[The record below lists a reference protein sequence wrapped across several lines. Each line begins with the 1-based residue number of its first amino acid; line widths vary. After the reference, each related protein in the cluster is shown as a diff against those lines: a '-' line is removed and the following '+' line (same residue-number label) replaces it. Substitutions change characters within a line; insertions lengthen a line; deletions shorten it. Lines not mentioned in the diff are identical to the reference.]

1 MDQLMK
7 NFTALVFALACTL
20 SLFAQTENEIVF
32 KFQHKAGPEPI
43 AIKETVFPIWNNKKV
58 MLNRAEF
65 YIAEIELIKSDS
77 SVLPLRD
84 VYLLAGADYPG
95 MSFPVGKWP
104 VDQIIGLTLHIG
116 VDSAHNHLDPSTYPP
131 GHPLGHQKNLMH
143 WGWTSGYRF
152 MAIEGMVDNNG
163 DGIPESELQFHNLG
177 DVLYKSVGL
186 EGSAQA
192 KNGVLELNFDLD
204 YAKLFQNMSLSGNLI
219 EHGAYPL
226 NHQMMENA
234 ANEGF
239 IKWSATTSTETLRD
253 NAEKIQ
259 ISPNPATTSAL
270 IRCDLPQYGPLT
282 VMIVN
287 SLGQTIHTLGNV
299 PAAGTFRF
307 DATGLP
313 NGMYQSVFYQ
323 NGRLLARKSLLIQH

>member
-1 MDQLMK
+1 MK
-7 NFTALVFALACTL
+7 FIIIIVFFVTGVVN
-20 SLFAQTENEIVF
+20 LFAQTENEVIF
-32 KFQHKAGPEPI
+32 KFHHKAGPEPM
-43 AIKETVFPIWNNKKV
+43 AIKETVFPVWNNKQV
-58 MLNRAEF
+58 TLNRAEF
-65 YIAEIELIKSDS
+65 YLAEIELLKADS
-77 SVLPLRD
+77 TKLPLRD

-95 MSFPVGKWP
+95 MEFPVGKWP

-163 DGIPESELQFHNLG
+163 DGTPESELQFHNLG
-177 DVLYKSVGL
+177 DMLYKSVGL
-186 EGSAQA
+186 EGGAKA
-192 KNGVLELNFDLD
+192 KNGVLELHFDLD

-234 ANEGF
+234 AKEGF
-239 IKWSATTSTETLRD
+239 IKFSTTSSTENLRD

-259 ISPNPATTSAL
+259 ISPNPVTANAL
-270 IRCDLPQYGPLT
+270 IRCDLPQAAPLT
-282 VMIVN
+282 VLIVN
-287 SLGQTIHTLGNV
+287 TLGQTIHTIDAV
-299 PAAGTFRF
+299 PAVGTIRF
-307 DATGLP
+307 DVTGLP
-313 NGMYQSVFYQ
+313 NGVYQSVFYQ
-323 NGRLLARKSLLIQH
+323 NGRLLANKSFLVQQ